1 MNLIYFCPQLLL
13 DFGNVETA
21 TKTRTVTLRDKLVIN
36 SLNVIAR
43 NRGTF
48 VRLKQTGEADA
59 QSLKKALLENDVF
72 TTKWFS
78 NLHLVEDLFLKTLEI
93 VLNGLVDLDQFCTT
107 TTLSFEG
114 DLLGLTRTLQALNTF
129 LLKKSENIFVTFED
143 QAQYMSD
150 QLQQ

>member
-114 DLLGLTRTLQALNTF
+114 DLLGLTRTLQALDTI
-129 LLKKSENIFVTFED
+129 LLKKSENIFVTYED
-143 QAQYMSD
+143 QVQYMSD